1 MIACSFAQE
10 NAESAGSGLGLSMVR
25 GIITMLQGEIDIKSI
40 VNTGTIV
47 TVTLRTYMRLS
58 CAVA

>member
-1 MIACSFAQE
+1 
-10 NAESAGSGLGLSMVR
+10 VR